1 MYTWVLTNDWMGTSF
16 KVPLVLGGNPEE
28 GGDLTKSAN
37 VPSSCSADGIKR
49 DQFL

>member
-28 GGDLTKSAN
+28 EGEGGDL
-37 VPSSCSADGIKR
+37 
-49 DQFL
+49 